1 MPKKQ
6 LKEFKV
12 VTFTTTKNMWKFLQ
26 NPGLRKRLFVD
37 NLGNFNMDWL
47 LDDITEL
54 LILYVF
60 WYWDYEGGEYF
71 YS

>member
-1 MPKKQ
+1 M
-6 LKEFKV
+6 KEFKV
-12 VTFTTTKNMWKFLQ
+12 VTFTTTKNMWEFLQ
-26 NPGLRKRLFVD
+26 NTGLRKRLLGD
-37 NLGNFNMDWL
+37 NLDNFNMDWL

-60 WYWDYEGGEYF
+60 WYWDYEKGEYF